1 VLKESK
7 YLRQE
12 APELIKEAQTI
23 IRELKTTEAGQLQLI
38 QKVVNFNELPIEKI
52 QRIVQ
57 RAQG

>member
-38 QKVVNFNELPIEKI
+38 QKVNFNELPIEKI

>member
-1 VLKESK
+1 MLKESK

-38 QKVVNFNELPIEKI
+38 QKVNFNELPIEKI
-52 QRIVQ
+52 QRIIQ

>member
-1 VLKESK
+1 MLKESK

>member
-1 VLKESK
+1 MLKESK

-38 QKVVNFNELPIEKI
+38 QKVNFNELPIEKI

>member
-12 APELIKEAQTI
+12 APELIKEAQNI